1 MISDSVKPPESISA
15 LRALVGNRKRALQCF
30 GFAQIVQTLCDSRA
44 QFFQKLHTRQS
55 EIHLVDPPKFPFES
69 AEMSV

>member
-1 MISDSVKPPESISA
+1 M
-15 LRALVGNRKRALQCF
+15 GNTKRALQCF

-44 QFFQKLHTRQS
+44 QFFKNYIPGTES
-55 EIHLVDPPKFPFES
+55 EIHLADPPKFSFES